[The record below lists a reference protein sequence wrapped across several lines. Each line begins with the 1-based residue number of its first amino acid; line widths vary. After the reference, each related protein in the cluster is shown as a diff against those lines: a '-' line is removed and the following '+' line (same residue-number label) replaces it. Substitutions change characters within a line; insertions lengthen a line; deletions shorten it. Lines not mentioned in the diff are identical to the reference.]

1 MNTEHPNA
9 EVAIPSIWRR
19 GPVTRNP
26 YHFNAFR
33 IAGVPVDLTER
44 SWVTELIS
52 QKRQFMAAS
61 PGSHV
66 IEDTT
71 VSESDVNQAELV
83 LSDPRRRFLEELL
96 THSQPRTALQP
107 LQSLDAMLAEAV
119 REPADK
125 SDAPSPN
132 ILVLGRI
139 VCSIWLHQ
147 HPPDTA
153 FGSAETCP
161 ICPWGG
167 RAI

>member
-1 MNTEHPNA
+1 MNTEQPNA
-9 EVAIPSIWRR
+9 EVAIPSLWRR
-19 GPVTRNP
+19 GPITRNP

-33 IAGVPVDLTER
+33 VTGVPVDLTER

-52 QKRQFMAAS
+52 QKRQFMTAA

-66 IEDTT
+66 IEDAA

-83 LSDPRRRFLEELL
+83 LSDPRRRLLEELL
-96 THSQPRTALQP
+96 THSPPMTTMQP
-107 LQSLDAMLAEAV
+107 LRSLDGLLAKAI
-119 REPADK
+119 REPIDESGATN
-125 SDAPSPN
+125 PN

-139 VCSIWLHQ
+139 VCSMWLHEN
-147 HPPDTA
+147 PLDTA